1 MQPQNEEL
9 RAKTQRNGTNGGQ
22 YMCNQ
27 EIFVMMVRLI
37 ETPRILAVCAVY
49 DKTIAEGYPTA

>member
-1 MQPQNEEL
+1 
-9 RAKTQRNGTNGGQ
+9 
-22 YMCNQ
+22 MCNQ

-49 DKTIAEGYPTA
+49 DKTIAEGYPTT